1 MLELGEIFD
10 NGSWGVF
17 RLLFFILQVMVPYKY
32 AEFID
37 GLTFL
42 VKSNVIPMDR
52 IDDAVG
58 RILSV
63 KFTMG
68 LFENPLSDYS
78 LVNEL
83 GSQVL
88 LQLYQNIYLTSFFQ
102 FI

>member
-1 MLELGEIFD
+1 MI
-10 NGSWGVF
+10 
-17 RLLFFILQVMVPYKY
+17 PYKY

-37 GLTFL
+37 DLKFL

-58 RILSV
+58 RILTV

-68 LFENPLSDYS
+68 LFESPMADYS

-83 GSQVL
+83 GSQV
-88 LQLYQNIYLTSFFQ
+88 
-102 FI
+102 